1 MTDTTTPCP
10 AQSARPGGVATVSP
24 SEPETRLRAMVEQT
38 LRSWLDETPYPA
50 NLRAAVAH
58 ALLGGGKRLR
68 PVLTLAACEAAGG
81 RAEAA
86 LAAAAALECVHAFS
100 LTHDDLPAL
109 DDDDLRRGRP
119 TVHVAYGE
127 AMAILAGDALLALAF
142 EWIASRSASPA
153 QAGALTRLLTQATR
167 RMIEGQVYDTLG
179 GLDPALDE
187 AQQLERTHRCKTGA
201 LLEAACCMGALCAGL
216 EEADPRFQAL
226 RRYGQAVGL
235 MFQVVDDLIDVE
247 QSAEHAGKRTGKDQL
262 QGKRTCPAVLG
273 LEGARRMRDELLSQ
287 ALEALAPLGERS
299 GTLRDLCQRMASRT
313 R

>member
-1 MTDTTTPCP
+1 QAPLRELVESTLQQWL
-10 AQSARPGGVATVSP
+10 AQ
-24 SEPETRLRAMVEQT
+24 
-38 LRSWLDETPYPA
+38 TPYPA

-58 ALLGGGKRLR
+58 ALLSGGKRLR

-81 RAEAA
+81 RADQA
-86 LAAAAALECVHAFS
+86 LSAAAALECVHAFS
-100 LTHDDLPAL
+100 LVHDDLPAL
-109 DDDDLRRGRP
+109 DDDDLRRGKP
-119 TVHVAYGE
+119 TVHVAFGE

-153 QAGALTRLLTQATR
+153 QAGALTRLLSEATR

-179 GLDPALDE
+179 GVDPSLSE

-216 EEADPRFQAL
+216 EETDPRYHAL

-262 QGKRTCPAVLG
+262 QGKRTYPTLFG
-273 LEGARRMRDELLSQ
+273 LEGARRQRDQLCAQ
-287 ALEALAPLGERS
+287 ALEAAASLGEKGRP
-299 GTLRDLCQRMASRT
+299 LRRLCEQMARRT